1 MPAAKYWR
9 LINLAPRDGGLLE
22 LSAAHLYW
30 QGLDPD
36 KDKVVSLL
44 RFNDLG
50 SVVSDEAG
58 FAWAQTGAAAA
69 DAAAARFGAGG
80 LQLDGVSA
88 SLASQARANFGVGDF
103 TFEAWVKLWE
113 TGSSRALFQ
122 LVNSN
127 GRLSFYRQGAARA
140 MGIYKDM
147 GGEVFQVAS
156 QPTPVQQWFHVAFVR
171 KDGVLNVYQDG
182 VRILNSS
189 SFSLGLD
196 DVALYIGQTGSNA
209 EWFPAALD
217 EVRICKMARYWG
229 ESFAVPQA
237 ELPAVKTGNPLRV
250 DQQAVLTS
258 SYAPLSGTTAEL
270 QTQTPSQLVKFDGQ
284 AGLSLH
290 WVFADDV
297 QIDSTRFGSGVVEAS
312 FVHSPVLQHS
322 NDGMSWTTLEGRIGY
337 QVVWPGPMTLGGIGE
352 TAPVK
357 LRGVSVPISKVMLFG
372 PAAFSNGCSA
382 AFALDVADGGS
393 GALYGTVSRLVGA
406 TTSLLGRRVRLHE
419 QRSGRLI
426 RETWS
431 DPVTGAYRFADLKV
445 GPEYCAIAFDHERQ
459 NFAVAAD
466 GQLAEEVQP

>member
-1 MPAAKYWR
+1 MPVAKHWR
-9 LINLAPRDGGLLE
+9 LINLAPRDGGVLE

-30 QGLDPD
+30 QSLDPD

-44 RFNDLG
+44 RFNDLA
-50 SVVSDEAG
+50 SVVSDDAG
-58 FAWAQTGAAAA
+58 LAWAKTGAAAA
-69 DAAAARFGAGG
+69 QTGAARFGAGG
-80 LQLDGVSA
+80 LQLDGASA
-88 SLASQARANFGVGDF
+88 SLASQTRVNFGVGDF

-127 GRLSFYRQGAARA
+127 GRLSFYRQGASRA
-140 MGIYKDM
+140 MGVYKDM

-156 QPTPVQQWFHVAFVR
+156 QPTPVDQWFHVAFVR

-182 VRILNSS
+182 VRLFASA

-196 DVALYIGQTGSNA
+196 DVALYIGQTGWNA
-209 EWFPAALD
+209 EWFPAAID

-237 ELPAVKTGNPLRV
+237 ELPAVKSGNSVRV
-250 DQQAVLTS
+250 DQLAALSS
-258 SYAPLSGTTAEL
+258 SYEPLTGSTAAL
-270 QTQTPSQLVKFDGQ
+270 QAETHTQLVRFDAQ
-284 AGLSLH
+284 AGLSLN

-297 QIDSTRFGSGVVEAS
+297 QIDSTRFGAGLLEAS

-322 NDGMSWTTLEGRIGY
+322 HDGVVWTTLEERLGY
-337 QVVWPGPMTLGGIGE
+337 QAVWPGPMSLSGISE
-352 TAPVK
+352 TVPAK
-357 LRGVSVPISKVMLFG
+357 TRGTRAQTNKVVLFDT
-372 PAAFSNGCSA
+372 AAFEASCAA
-382 AFALDVADGGS
+382 AFTLDIEDGGS

-406 TTSLLGRRVRLHE
+406 ATSPLGRRVRLHE

-431 DPVTGAYRFADLKV
+431 DPLTGAYRFTDLKV

-466 GQLAEEVQP
+466 GQLAEEVRS